1 VSKQT
6 PGSDFSRE
14 VAYAQGFFDGVKAA
28 AWECG
33 DCGNVYQST
42 IDYCPNNAIDQAMA
56 DLRQAEYRAH
66 KFPPI

>member
-6 PGSDFSRE
+6 PGNDFSRD
-14 VAYAQGFFDGVKAA
+14 VVYAQGFFDGLKAA